1 MSHHYSGPDYGFP
14 HGDARLDL
22 TDVYVFPAP
31 GKSGTSVLIMNVHPS
46 AGVNPAG
53 ATTAE
58 PFATEAIYELKIDTN
73 GDAVADVAYRIQFCA
88 LGDGQSATVRR
99 VEGQD
104 AAGAGDGGQIVFEGA
119 TVSTGLEAHVTEL
132 GDYRFFAGWRSEP
145 FFFDTQGALNSLQF
159 TGADFFADAD
169 ICSIVLELPNSDLG
183 QGPIGVW
190 ARTVDRRGGEW
201 VQADRGARPSQS
213 IFLTGSDKAAYL
225 AEVPANDARFVPTFA
240 HSLEHTGGYA
250 PEEAVRVARSL
261 LPDVLRYEP
270 TRPASYPSNGRALS
284 DDVMDVFISVIT
296 NGKITQD
303 KVGPHNDLLV
313 GFPYLGPPHED
324 RSRSRRADSA
334 THLANPLAL
343 TTFGATLTEDID
355 WKSFPAFPPSA
366 RLAVVVGEPSEKGLY
381 TVRVKV
387 PNGVKLMPHRHHEDR
402 VYTVISGIFYIG
414 AGDRF
419 DAETLQAYPPGS
431 VVVLPGNTS
440 HFHWAKSGEYV
451 TQVSALGPLGI
462 EYVNAGDDP
471 RHHGD

>member
-22 TDVYVFPAP
+22 TDLYVFPKP
-31 GKSGTSVLIMNVHPS
+31 DDTGKSIVIINVHPS

-58 PFATEAIYELKIDTN
+58 PFATEALYELKIDTN
-73 GDAVADVAYRIQFCA
+73 GDAVADVAYRVRFSA
-88 LGDGQSATVRR
+88 RREGQSATVRR
-99 VEGQD
+99 VAGED
-104 AAGAGDGGQIVFEGA
+104 AAGTSDGGQVVIDDA
-119 TVSTGLEAHVTEL
+119 PVSTGLEAHVTEA
-132 GDYRFFAGWRSEP
+132 GGYRFFAGWRSEP
-145 FFFDTQGALNSLQF
+145 FFFDTQGALNNLQF
-159 TGADFFADAD
+159 TGADFFAGAD
-169 ICSIVLELPNSDLG
+169 ICSIVVELPNADLG
-183 QGPIGVW
+183 QQPIGLW

-201 VQADRGARPSQS
+201 IQADRGARPSQS

-225 AEVPANDARFVPTFA
+225 AEVPANDARFVPIFA

-250 PEEAVRVARSL
+250 PEEAIRVARSL
-261 LPDVLRYEP
+261 LPDVLPYEA

-303 KVGPHNDLLV
+303 KVGPHTDLLV

-324 RSRSRRADSA
+324 RSTNRRADSA
-334 THLANPLAL
+334 THSAHPLGL
-343 TTFGATLTEDID
+343 STFGAPLTEEVD

-366 RLAVVVGEPSEKGLY
+366 RLAIVVGEPSAKGLY
-381 TVRVKV
+381 TVRVEV
-387 PNGVKLMPHRHHEDR
+387 PNGVKLMPHRHQEDR

-414 AGDRF
+414 LGERF
-419 DAETLQAYPPGS
+419 DAEALQAYPPGS

-451 TQVSALGPLGI
+451 TQVSAIGPLGI
-462 EYVNAGDDP
+462 EYVDAGDDP
-471 RHHGD
+471 RHHTD

>member
-31 GKSGTSVLIMNVHPS
+31 GKSGKSVLIMNVHPS

-58 PFATEAIYELKIDTN
+58 PFATGAIYELKIDTN
-73 GDAVADVAYRIQFCA
+73 GDAVADIAYRIQFS
-88 LGDGQSATVRR
+88 GQEDGQSGTVRR
-99 VEGQD
+99 AEGEE
-104 AAGAGDGGQIVFEGA
+104 AAGTGNRGEVLIAKA
-119 TVSTGLEAHVTEL
+119 PVSTGLEARVTE
-132 GDYRFFAGWRSEP
+132 GGGYRFFAGWRSEP

-159 TGADFFADAD
+159 TGVDFFAGAD
-169 ICSIVLELPNSDLG
+169 ICSIVLELPNSALG
-183 QGPIGVW
+183 RGAIGLW
-190 ARTVDRRGGEW
+190 ARTVDQRGGEW

-213 IFLTGSDKAAYL
+213 IFLTGDDKAAYL
-225 AEVPANDARFVPTFA
+225 AEEPANDARFVPTFA

-250 PEEAVRVARSL
+250 PEEALRVARTL

-270 TRPASYPSNGRALS
+270 TRPASYPNNGRALS

-303 KVGPHNDLLV
+303 NVGPHNDLIV
-313 GFPYLGPPHED
+313 DFPYLGPPHEARSSD
-324 RSRSRRADSA
+324 RAA
-334 THLANPLAL
+334 TLVTHGTQPLAL
-343 TTFGATLTEDID
+343 TAFGAILTEDIE
-355 WKSFPAFPPSA
+355 WAPFPAFPSSA
-366 RLAVVVGEPSEKGLY
+366 RLAVVVGEPSQKGLY

-387 PNGVKLMPHRHHEDR
+387 PTGVKLMPHRHQEDR

-414 AGDRF
+414 VGDQF
-419 DAETLQAYPPGS
+419 DAGALQAYPPGS
-431 VVVLPGNTS
+431 IVMLPGNTS

-451 TQVSALGPLGI
+451 TQVSAMGPLGI
-462 EYVNAGDDP
+462 HYVNPGDDP
-471 RHHGD
+471 RHHSQ

>member
-1 MSHHYSGPDYGFP
+1 MSHHYSGSDYGFP

-73 GDAVADVAYRIQFCA
+73 GDAVADVAYRIQFSA
-88 LGDGQSATVRR
+88 LADGQSATMRR

-104 AAGAGDGGQIVFEGA
+104 AAGTADGGQIVFEGA
-119 TVSTGLEAHVTEL
+119 PVSTGLEAHVTEV

-145 FFFDTQGALNSLQF
+145 FFFDTQGALNNLQF
-159 TGADFFADAD
+159 TGADFFAGAD

-183 QGPIGVW
+183 QTPIGLW
-190 ARTVDRRGGEW
+190 ARTVDRRGDEW

-270 TRPASYPSNGRALS
+270 TRPASYPTNGRALS
-284 DDVMDVFISVIT
+284 DDVMDVFISLIT

-303 KVGPHNDLLV
+303 KVAPHNDLLV
-313 GFPYLGPPHED
+313 GFPYLSPPHED
-324 RSRSRRADSA
+324 RSRTRRVDSA
-334 THLANPLAL
+334 THVAHPLGL

-366 RLAVVVGEPSEKGLY
+366 RLAVVVGAPSEKGLY

-414 AGDRF
+414 VGDRF

-462 EYVNAGDDP
+462 EYVNTGDDP